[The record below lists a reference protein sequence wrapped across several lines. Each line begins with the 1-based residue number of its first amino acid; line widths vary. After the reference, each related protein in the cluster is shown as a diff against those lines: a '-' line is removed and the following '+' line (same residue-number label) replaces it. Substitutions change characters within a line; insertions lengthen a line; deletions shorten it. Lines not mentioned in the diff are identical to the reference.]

1 MEFNEIN
8 ISYKTL
14 GEFQIDQESVEN
26 GVPNEKREAKVFR

>member
-1 MEFNEIN
+1 MKFNEIN

-26 GVPNEKREAKVFR
+26 CVPNEKREAKVFR